1 MCKEEKIFY
10 KSLDGIRLC
19 GIFTLPD
26 KPKGFALMA
35 HGITMDKNEW
45 NDFYVEISHEL
56 CKNKI
61 ASLRFDFRAHGES
74 EGLQRELTVIGELLD
89 IKASAKKIMEKWKGK
104 ISIIATS
111 FGAGPAILYTAQNP
125 DVVNCLIL
133 LCPVLDYEA
142 TFLNP
147 IVPWAKESFN
157 EKGFKDLEE
166 KGFLLLDGVFEIGTK
181 MVEEFRIIKP
191 YKYLK
196 KIKCPVLTI
205 HGDMDSMVPYEI
217 SKKYGSPN
225 EYSKFIT
232 LKGADHGFVAY
243 DDETGESEQS
253 QRNKKLVIKE
263 IIQWIEKWGVS
274 Q

>member
-1 MCKEEKIFY
+1 MCRKNKIYY
-10 KSLDGIRLC
+10 KSLDGTQLC
-19 GIFTLPD
+19 GIFTLPENPRD
-26 KPKGFALMA
+26 FVLMA

-45 NDFYVEISHEL
+45 NDFYVEIAQEL
-56 CKNKI
+56 CKRKF

-74 EGLQRELTVIGELLD
+74 QGVQRELTVIGELLD
-89 IKASAKKIMEKWKGK
+89 IKASAKKIMENWKGK

-111 FGAGPAILYTAQNP
+111 FGAGPALLYVAQNKNI
-125 DVVNCLIL
+125 VSCLIL
-133 LCPVLDYEA
+133 FCPVLDYKA

-147 IVPWAKESFN
+147 IVPWAKDSFN
-157 EKGFKDLEE
+157 EKGFKELE
-166 KGFLLLDGVFEIGTK
+166 KRGFLLLDGMFEIGVK

-191 YKYLK
+191 YEYLK
-196 KIKCPVLTI
+196 NITCPVLTI

-225 EYSKFIT
+225 EHSKFIT

-253 QRNKKLVIKE
+253 QKNKKFVIQE
-263 IIQWIEKWGVS
+263 IIQWIEKWEANL
-274 Q
+274 